1 MTVLPQGRVEH
12 KALYAAVV
20 KARNQLTARKREQ
33 ALVEIISDL
42 FARLDEVE
50 DLMADRCPNGP
61 PEVLSHE
68 S

>member
-1 MTVLPQGRVEH
+1 MSALPQGRVDP
-12 KALYAAVV
+12 KALATAIV

-33 ALVEIISDL
+33 ALGEIIMDL
-42 FARLDEVE
+42 FDRLNEVE
-50 DLMADRCPNGP
+50 DLMAARCPNGE